1 MNLLNTP
8 LPAIAIPLLAFG
20 LFLGV
25 WIAIVRMMRRL
36 VRMTDTVPASAG
48 PRLDRSRWGNG
59 NINGAQAK
67 GCVRIERYA
76 TGFAVRMHP
85 VFGNGL
91 IWMPHAQTG
100 RSADDAGRLVLTH
113 GRHRIALFS
122 QLADFV
128 AATPGI
134 NAMPLRPA
142 TVEPASARAH
152 TTPMV
157 PARAGGSR
165 LSTVAFWL
173 AVLMLVYVGLRRWA
187 PELVAPIEAVFR
199 QLS

>member
-8 LPAIAIPLLAFG
+8 LPTIAIPILAFG

-36 VRMTDTVPASAG
+36 VRMTDTVPAGAG

-76 TGFAVRMHP
+76 TGVAVRMHP

-91 IWMPHAQTG
+91 IWMPQAQTE

-122 QLADFV
+122 HLAEFV

-134 NAMPLRPA
+134 DAMPTHPA
-142 TVEPASARAH
+142 TVAPAGAPVR
-152 TTPMV
+152 TTPMA
-157 PARAGGSR
+157 PARDGGSR
-165 LSTVAFWL
+165 LSSVAFWI
-173 AVLMLVYVGLRRWA
+173 AVLMLVYVGLRSWA
-187 PELVAPIEAVFR
+187 PGLVAPIEAMFR